1 MVSKSGVWEACII
14 VDGKAISLGQ
24 FSTVE
29 EAVEARE
36 KAIQKLI
43 NEENENYEII

>member
-1 MVSKSGVWEACII
+1 MTSKGKWEACII
-14 VDGKAISLGQ
+14 VDSKAISLGQ
-24 FSTVE
+24 FDTVE
-29 EAVEARE
+29 EAIEARE